1 MSYNGFLLKVGKNEI
16 PLKYF
21 GLDTYK
27 ILRSTSDF
35 DSYRDA
41 DGVLHR
47 NALSHKVMKVEFTTP
62 YMYGEELDTL
72 MNLIRSQYTNA
83 TEKKVIISAYDKESN
98 SYVSATCYVP
108 DITFQIAQNSPRG
121 FVYAPTRI
129 AFIEY

>member
-1 MSYNGFLLKVGKNEI
+1 MSYNGFLLRVGNNEI

-21 GLDTYK
+21 SLDSYK

-41 DGVLHR
+41 NGVLHR
-47 NALSHKVMKVEFTTP
+47 NALSHKVMKIEFSTP
-62 YMYGEELDTL
+62 YMYGDDLDVL
-72 MNLIRSQYTNA
+72 MNLIRSQYINQD
-83 TEKKVIISAYDKESN
+83 EKKVIITAYDKESN

-121 FVYAPTRI
+121 LLYAPTRI